1 MLGVIKT
8 NPWLNYDHWLD
19 TDILGDIEFKEE
31 YEFEWVKYLVRL
43 DFPYMDEDDVEVLAQ
58 QRMDTNYYSALDF

>member
-8 NPWLNYDHWLD
+8 NPWASYDQWLD

-31 YEFEWVKYLVRL
+31 YELEWVKSLVRL
-43 DFPYMDEDDVEVLAQ
+43 DFPHMDEYDVEILAQ
-58 QRMDTNYYSALDF
+58 QRMDTNYYSTLDF